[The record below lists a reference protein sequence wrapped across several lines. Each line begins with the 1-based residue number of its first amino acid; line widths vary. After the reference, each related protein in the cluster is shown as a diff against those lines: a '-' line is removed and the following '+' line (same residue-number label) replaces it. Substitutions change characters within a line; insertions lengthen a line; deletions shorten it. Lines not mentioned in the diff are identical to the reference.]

1 MNMQEIDNE
10 QKLIK
15 NLIKGDAFSFDE
27 IFERFNDKVYAFSI
41 SNLKNKQD
49 AEEVVQEVFYSLWK
63 DRAKLK
69 ELKSL
74 DAWIF
79 TICFNIIRKHFR
91 KIARERSFLENYSE
105 TTLSNDTSTA
115 VDIEY
120 HDLLEKAEKII
131 EDLPTRQKTIY
142 LLSKKEGLSNT
153 EISTQLNI
161 TNKTVEN
168 HLTRAKAFLR
178 RALVDERLLTILFY
192 WLFIK

>member
-1 MNMQEIDNE
+1 MQEMTNE

-27 IFERFNDKVYAFSI
+27 IFNRLNEKVYAFSF

-49 AEEVVQEVFYSLWK
+49 AEEVVQEVFLNLWK

-69 ELKSL
+69 ELRSL

-79 TICFNIIRKHFR
+79 TISFNIIRKHFR
-91 KIARERSFLENYSE
+91 KIARERRFLADFSE
-105 TTLSNDTSTA
+105 TTLANDTSTV

-120 HDLLEKAEKII
+120 HDLLEKAGKII
-131 EDLPTRQKTIY
+131 EYLPTRQKTIY
-142 LLSKKEGLSNT
+142 LLSKKDGLSNT

-161 TNKTVEN
+161 KNKTVEN